1 MKYLAIL
8 LTSGVLLLLSIK
20 PVQALYDPRTVENN
34 KAGVHI
40 LDPSEIDS
48 AARLV
53 NSNGGD
59 WGYLTIPIQPT
70 DRANPSGK
78 HAKSQRAPPD
88 SIITSHHLRCGLL
101 TDLVVYQ
108 WASST
113 GY

>member
-1 MKYLAIL
+1 M
-8 LTSGVLLLLSIK
+8 SIK

-78 HAKSQRAPPD
+78 HGQSQRASRD
-88 SIITSHHLRCGLL
+88 SIITSHDLRCCLL
-101 TDLVVYQ
+101 ADLVVYQ
-108 WASST
+108 WASWAS
-113 GY
+113 Y